1 MYLQGSLAWLREY
14 DLASGED
21 EVNEI
26 NYVPLGSWF
35 LAFEFIFFKNVPL
48 SPCKSCVSLLKPVFW
63 QLMVQNL
70 VQLALT

>member
-26 NYVPLGSWF
+26 NYVPLGSARIDEGG
-35 LAFEFIFFKNVPL
+35 LGKT
-48 SPCKSCVSLLKPVFW
+48 CSLLYP
-63 QLMVQNL
+63 
-70 VQLALT
+70 